1 MKKEIH
7 PELND
12 IKAVCACG
20 AEFNIKS
27 TKKEIHVEVCSQCHP
42 LFTGKQKIVDSEG
55 RVGRFQKKMEK
66 AKKMQSKKTK
76 K

>member
-1 MKKEIH
+1 MKKDTH
-7 PELND
+7 PEVND

-20 AEFNIKS
+20 AEIAITS
-27 TKKEIHVEVCSQCHP
+27 TKKEMHIDVCSQCHP

-66 AKKMQSKKTK
+66 AQKLKAKKK
-76 K
+76 